1 MVEGVTTSGFKF
13 SGDEKVMDNMELIDA
28 LADLDSGNTL
38 AMSKVCKLVLGDDTR
53 KELYDHLR
61 TDDGRVP
68 PKEVEKELLEI
79 INFYQ
84 EGKKSSTSP
93 T

>member
-38 AMSKVCKLVLGDDTR
+38 AMSKVCKLVLGDETR

-84 EGKKSSTSP
+84 QGKKSSTSP